1 MQGDYKIIGQTTDQF
16 ELTFGDERVDL
27 LEVQSQ
33 WESVLEDVFPIK
45 EDAEGSIEK
54 VSYKK
59 GLKIKAQKTYKKPK
73 VVIPVFPG
81 TNCEDDTQKAFEKA
95 GGQVEQVMIRNLK
108 AEWID
113 SSIDALEK
121 AISSAQILALPG
133 GFSAGDEP
141 DGSGKFIASVF
152 KHPRIKASIE
162 DLLYKRDGL
171 MIGIC
176 NGFQALIKLGLLPYG
191 KIQALDENSPTLTYN
206 KIGRHVA
213 RYARV
218 RVASNLSPWLKNVN
232 VDDCFQ
238 VALSHGEGRFYAN
251 EGLLKTLIE
260 KGQIA
265 SQYVNHEGM
274 PTYDGTYNPNGSLY
288 AIEGITSEDGR
299 ILGKMGHSERV
310 GEGLAKNIYGPQD
323 MKIFQAGIDYFK
335 GL

>member
-1 MQGDYKIIGQTTDQF
+1 M
-16 ELTFGDERVDL
+16 EL
-27 LEVQSQ
+27 
-33 WESVLEDVFPIK
+33 
-45 EDAEGSIEK
+45 
-54 VSYKK
+54 
-59 GLKIKAQKTYKKPK
+59 
-73 VVIPVFPG
+73 
-81 TNCEDDTQKAFEKA
+81 
-95 GGQVEQVMIRNLK
+95 VMIRNLK
-108 AEWID
+108 PEWIE
-113 SSIDALEK
+113 SSIEALEK
-121 AISSAQILALPG
+121 AISTAQILALPG

-152 KHPRIKASIE
+152 KHPKIKTSVE
-162 DLLYKRDGL
+162 DFLYKRDGL

-191 KIQALDENSPTLTYN
+191 QIQALDENSPTLTYN

-218 RVASNLSPWLKNVN
+218 RVASNLSPWLKNVK

-251 EGLLKTLIE
+251 EGVLKSLIE
-260 KGQIA
+260 KGQVA

-274 PTYDGTYNPNGSLY
+274 PTYDGAYNPNGSLY

-310 GEGLAKNIYGPQD
+310 GDGLAKNIYGPQD
-323 MKIFQAGIDYFK
+323 MKIFQAGIDYFR